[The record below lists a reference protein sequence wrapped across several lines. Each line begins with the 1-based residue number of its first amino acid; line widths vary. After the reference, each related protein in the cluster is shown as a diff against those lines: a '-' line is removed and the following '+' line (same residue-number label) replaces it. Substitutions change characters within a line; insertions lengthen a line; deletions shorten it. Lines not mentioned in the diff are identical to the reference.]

1 MSVST
6 VPTGWVRPWLSA
18 LLTLAWVAAAVPA
31 AAQQGAAA
39 DPDEPAEPQ
48 RRFEEIVVTAT
59 LEDERVSDVP
69 VTMQT
74 FDREEI
80 EQSAAST
87 VTEFLSERGV
97 AFFSTW
103 TPGQTSINIRGGA
116 SDGQGRDFRSQVVVL
131 INGRRAGTA
140 NVSKLGLY
148 DVERIEVLRGPG
160 GLVYGSQALGGVI
173 NLITKDGLRSP
184 GANVR
189 VSGGSW
195 GHLETVAQYGASL
208 GKWDYFVSAHGGR
221 RGDYEAG
228 GDAVESPMRNTAYQ
242 QGGGMVSLGY
252 TPNAFQRVS
261 FTARTD
267 GMYDAGFRGSSWDWD
282 NDENRTNRSF
292 DLVYSGETRG
302 GRASWEVQTSYFRD
316 LDDFRWGA
324 EVRRSSSGPIPGVDL
339 DNNRRRQT
347 GFFLR
352 GLTNVAVAGSNS
364 IQLGVDQQ
372 WWQLRSTRVREPLPG
387 RMVSQVGPFD
397 NNSDSRN
404 FGVFVED
411 VQRVLDDRL
420 IFRAGVRLD
429 GGRHQIRETPNRT
442 NLIERA
448 AAYDA
453 VTYRVGATVKPTDSL
468 AFRFNVGTGY
478 RAPNATELA
487 IDYTTVLGSQII
499 GNPDLEPE
507 QATSVEVGFAYERER
522 MWIDLALFRND
533 ITNRIQAVGEHRAA
547 FVRVYQN
554 RAESELVGLELQSHF
569 ELART
574 SNDTSVNLGI
584 NGAHHFR
591 MRDLDAAA
599 RNLSTD
605 RIIRVYETQGSVLLG
620 VANPSWMAQV
630 VGTYYGPVWYDTEEN
645 LLIPFAEPAR
655 GTIHGK
661 HPFMTWRLRGRY
673 ELTGGL
679 WLTAAVHNLFNKN
692 EHPLFIAINREPLLA
707 NTAFSNGGLGNSMP
721 GRAFIVGFEWRT

>member
-1 MSVST
+1 MT
-6 VPTGWVRPWLSA
+6 ENGFRTRRMHLVPGVLLLA
-18 LLTLAWVAAAVPA
+18 LLAAAVPV
-31 AAQQGAAA
+31 AAQQAGGA
-39 DPDEPAEPQ
+39 DPDDPADPQ
-48 RRFEEIVVTAT
+48 RRFEEVVVTAT

-69 VTMQT
+69 VTVQT

-80 EQSAAST
+80 EESGAMT

-140 NVSKLGLY
+140 NISKLGLH

-189 VSGGSW
+189 ISGGSW
-195 GHLETVAQYGASL
+195 GQVETVAQYGASV
-208 GKWDYFVSAHGGR
+208 GRFDYFGSAHGGR

-228 GDAVESPMRNTAYQ
+228 AGAVESPMRNTAYQ
-242 QGGGMVSLGY
+242 QGGGMVALGY
-252 TPNAFQRVS
+252 TPNAFQRVT

-282 NDENRTNRSF
+282 NVEDRTNQSF
-292 DLVYSGETRG
+292 DFIYSGETRS
-302 GRASWEVQTSYFRD
+302 GRASWEVQSSYFRD

-324 EVRRSSSGPIPGVDL
+324 EIFGSGNPGVDL
-339 DNNRRRQT
+339 DHNRRRQT

-352 GLTNVAVAGSNS
+352 GLTNVELGGANS
-364 IQLGVDQQ
+364 IQVGVDQQ
-372 WWQLRSTRVREPLPG
+372 WWQLRSTRMREPLPG
-387 RMVSQVGPFD
+387 RTASQVGPFD

-420 IFRAGVRLD
+420 ILRGGVRFD
-429 GGRHQIRETPNRT
+429 GGRHQIRETPNRP
-442 NLIERA
+442 NLVERA
-448 AAYDA
+448 ANYDA
-453 VTYRVGATVKPTDSL
+453 VTYRVGATVKPIEEL
-468 AFRFNVGTGY
+468 AVRFNVQTGY

-487 IDYTTVLGSQII
+487 IDYMTVLGNLIL

-507 QATSVEVGFAYERER
+507 QATSYEVGIAYENAR
-522 MWIDLALFRND
+522 MWVDLALFRND
-533 ITNRIQAVGEHRAA
+533 ITNRIQAVADTRDAPI
-547 FVRVYQN
+547 RIYQN
-554 RAESELVGLELQSHF
+554 RAESELVGLELQSNF
-569 ELART
+569 VLARVG
-574 SNDTSVNLGI
+574 NATSVNLGV
-584 NGAHHFR
+584 NAAHHFR

-605 RIIRVYETQGSVLLG
+605 RIIRVYETQGSLLLG
-620 VANPSWMAQV
+620 VHNPAWMVQV
-630 VGTYYGPVWYDTEEN
+630 VGTYYGPVWYDTEER

-655 GTIHGK
+655 GTIHRKG
-661 HPFMTWRLRGRY
+661 PFTTWNLRGRY
-673 ELTGGL
+673 ELGGGV
-679 WLTAAVHNLFNKN
+679 WLTGAVRNLLNKN
-692 EHPLFIAINREPLLA
+692 NHPLFIAINREPLFANLA
-707 NTAFSNGGLGNSMP
+707 RSNGGLGNSMP
-721 GRAFIVGFEWRT
+721 GRAFIVGFDWRT

>member
-1 MSVST
+1 MT
-6 VPTGWVRPWLSA
+6 ENGFRTRRMHLVPGV
-18 LLTLAWVAAAVPA
+18 LLLAWLAAAVPV
-31 AAQQGAAA
+31 AAQQGGAA
-39 DPDEPAEPQ
+39 DPDDPADPQ
-48 RRFEEIVVTAT
+48 RRFEEVVVTAT

-69 VTMQT
+69 VTVQT

-80 EQSAAST
+80 EESGAMT

-103 TPGQTSINIRGGA
+103 TPAQTSINIRGGA

-140 NVSKLGLY
+140 NISKLGLH

-189 VSGGSW
+189 ISGGSW
-195 GHLETVAQYGASL
+195 GQVETVAQYGASV
-208 GKWDYFVSAHGGR
+208 GRFDYFVSAHGGR

-228 GDAVESPMRNTAYQ
+228 AGAVESPMRNTAYQ
-242 QGGGMVSLGY
+242 QGGGMVALGY
-252 TPNAFQRVS
+252 TPNDFQRVT

-282 NDENRTNRSF
+282 NVEDRTNQSF
-292 DLVYSGETRG
+292 DFIYSGETRS
-302 GRASWEVQTSYFRD
+302 GRASWEVQSSYFRD

-324 EVRRSSSGPIPGVDL
+324 EIFGSGRPGVDL
-339 DNNRRRQT
+339 DHNRRRQT

-352 GLTNVAVAGSNS
+352 GLTNVELGGANS
-364 IQLGVDQQ
+364 IQVGVDQQ
-372 WWQLRSTRVREPLPG
+372 WWQLRSTRMREPLPG
-387 RMVSQVGPFD
+387 RTASQVGPFD

-420 IFRAGVRLD
+420 ILRGGVRFD
-429 GGRHQIRETPNRT
+429 GGRHQIRETPNRP
-442 NLIERA
+442 NLVERA
-448 AAYDA
+448 ANYDA
-453 VTYRVGATVKPTDSL
+453 VTYRVGATVKPIEEL
-468 AFRFNVGTGY
+468 AIRFNVQTGY

-487 IDYTTVLGSQII
+487 IDYMTVLGNLIL

-507 QATSVEVGFAYERER
+507 QATSYEVGIAYENAR
-522 MWIDLALFRND
+522 MWVDLALFRND
-533 ITNRIQAVGEHRAA
+533 ITNRIQAVADTRDAP
-547 FVRVYQN
+547 VRIYQN
-554 RAESELVGLELQSHF
+554 RAESELVGLELQSNF
-569 ELART
+569 VLARVG
-574 SNDTSVNLGI
+574 NATSVNLGV
-584 NGAHHFR
+584 NAAHHFR

-605 RIIRVYETQGSVLLG
+605 RIIRVYETQGSLLLG
-620 VANPSWMAQV
+620 VHNPAWMVQV
-630 VGTYYGPVWYDTEEN
+630 VGTYYGPVWYDTEER

-655 GTIHGK
+655 GTIHRKG
-661 HPFMTWRLRGRY
+661 PFTTWNLRGRY
-673 ELTGGL
+673 ELGGGV
-679 WLTAAVHNLFNKN
+679 WLTGAVRNLLNKN
-692 EHPLFIAINREPLLA
+692 NHPLFIAINREPLFANLA
-707 NTAFSNGGLGNSMP
+707 RSNGGLGNSMP
-721 GRAFIVGFEWRT
+721 GRAFIVGFDWRT

>member
-1 MSVST
+1 MT
-6 VPTGWVRPWLSA
+6 ENGFRTRRMHLVPGV
-18 LLTLAWVAAAVPA
+18 LLLAWFAAAIPV
-31 AAQQGAAA
+31 AAQQAGAA
-39 DPDEPAEPQ
+39 DPDDPADPQ
-48 RRFEEIVVTAT
+48 RRFEEVVVTAT

-69 VTMQT
+69 VTVQT

-80 EQSAAST
+80 EESGAMT

-103 TPGQTSINIRGGA
+103 TPAQTSINIRGGA

-140 NVSKLGLY
+140 NISKLGLH

-189 VSGGSW
+189 ISGGSW
-195 GHLETVAQYGASL
+195 GQVETVAQYGASV
-208 GKWDYFVSAHGGR
+208 GRFDYFVSAHGGR

-228 GDAVESPMRNTAYQ
+228 EGAVETPMRNTAYQ
-242 QGGGMVSLGY
+242 QGGGMVALGY

-282 NDENRTNRSF
+282 NVEDRTNQSF
-292 DLVYSGETRG
+292 DFIYSGETRS
-302 GRASWEVQTSYFRD
+302 GRASWEVQSSYFRD

-324 EVRRSSSGPIPGVDL
+324 EIFGSGNPGVDL
-339 DNNRRRQT
+339 DHNRRRQT

-352 GLTNVAVAGSNS
+352 GLTNVELGGANS
-364 IQLGVDQQ
+364 IQVGVDQQ
-372 WWQLRSTRVREPLPG
+372 WWQLRSTRMREPLPG
-387 RMVSQVGPFD
+387 RTASQVGPFD

-404 FGVFVED
+404 FGVFFED

-420 IFRAGVRLD
+420 ILRGGVRFD
-429 GGRHQIRETPNRT
+429 GGRHQIRETPNRP
-442 NLIERA
+442 NLVERA
-448 AAYDA
+448 ANYDA
-453 VTYRVGATVKPTDSL
+453 VTYRVGATVKPIEEL
-468 AFRFNVGTGY
+468 AVRFNVQTGY

-487 IDYTTVLGSQII
+487 IDYMTVLGNLIL

-507 QATSVEVGFAYERER
+507 QATSYEVGIAYENAR
-522 MWIDLALFRND
+522 MWVDLALFRND
-533 ITNRIQAVGEHRAA
+533 ITNRIQAVADTRDAP
-547 FVRVYQN
+547 VRIYQN
-554 RAESELVGLELQSHF
+554 RAESELVGLELQSNF
-569 ELART
+569 VLART
-574 SNDTSVNLGI
+574 GNATSVNLGI
-584 NGAHHFR
+584 NAAHHFR

-605 RIIRVYETQGSVLLG
+605 RIIRVYETQGSLLLG
-620 VANPSWMAQV
+620 VHNPAWMVQV
-630 VGTYYGPVWYDTEEN
+630 VGTYYGPVWYDTEER

-655 GTIHGK
+655 GTIHRKG
-661 HPFMTWRLRGRY
+661 PFTIWNLRGRY
-673 ELTGGL
+673 ELGGGV
-679 WLTAAVHNLFNKN
+679 WLTGAVRNLLNKN
-692 EHPLFIAINREPLLA
+692 NHPLFIAINREPLFANLA
-707 NTAFSNGGLGNSMP
+707 RSNGGLGNSMP
-721 GRAFIVGFEWRT
+721 GRAFIVGFDWRT

>member
-1 MSVST
+1 MPVHGVLFGIRAYLGVVLLLSG
-6 VPTGWVRPWLSA
+6 TG
-18 LLTLAWVAAAVPA
+18 AASPA

-39 DPDEPAEPQ
+39 DPDDPAAPQ
-48 RRFEEIVVTAT
+48 RRFEEVVVTAT

-80 EQSAAST
+80 EESAAMT

-140 NVSKLGLY
+140 NISKLGLH

-184 GANVR
+184 GAHVR
-189 VSGGSW
+189 IGGGSW
-195 GHLETVAQYGASL
+195 GQLETVAQYGASV

-228 GDAVESPMRNTAYQ
+228 AGAVESPMRNTAYQ
-242 QGGGMVSLGY
+242 QGGGMVAIGY
-252 TPNAFQRVS
+252 TPNAFQRVT
-261 FTARTD
+261 FTGRTD

-292 DLVYSGETRG
+292 DLVYSGETPG

-316 LDDFRWGA
+316 LDDLRWGA

-339 DNNRRRQT
+339 DHNRRRQT

-352 GLTNVAVAGSNS
+352 GLTNVETGGGNS
-364 IQLGVDQQ
+364 IQVGVDQQ
-372 WWQLRSTRVREPLPG
+372 WWRLRSTRMREPLPG
-387 RMVSQVGPFD
+387 RTVSQVGPFD

-404 FGVFVED
+404 FGVFFED
-411 VQRVLDDRL
+411 VQRVLDDRFIL
-420 IFRAGVRLD
+420 RGGVRFD
-429 GGRHQIRETPNRT
+429 GGRHHVRETPNRA
-442 NLIERA
+442 NLAERA
-448 AAYDA
+448 ANYDA
-453 VTYRVGATVKPTDSL
+453 VTWRVGATARPTEEL
-468 AFRFNVGTGY
+468 AVRFNVQTGY

-487 IDYTTVLGSQII
+487 IDYMTVLGGQII

-507 QATSVEVGFAYERER
+507 QATSAEVGLAYETER
-522 MWIDLALFRND
+522 MWFDLALFRND
-533 ITNRIQAVGEHRAA
+533 ITNRIQAVGDTRNAL
-547 FVRVYQN
+547 VRIYQN
-554 RAESELVGLELQSHF
+554 RAESELVGLELQSNAV
-569 ELART
+569 LARVG
-574 SNDTSVNLGI
+574 NATSVNLGI
-584 NGAHHFR
+584 NLAHHFR

-605 RIIRVYETQGSVLLG
+605 RIIRVYETQGSLLLG
-620 VANPSWMAQV
+620 VRNPAWMVQV

-655 GTIHGK
+655 GTIHRK
-661 HPFMTWRLRGRY
+661 RPFTTWNLRGRY
-673 ELTGGL
+673 ELGGGL
-679 WLTAAVHNLFNKN
+679 RLTGAVRNLLNKN
-692 EHPLFIAINREPLLA
+692 DHPLFIAINREPLFGNSAL
-707 NTAFSNGGLGNSMP
+707 SNGGLGNSMP

>member
-1 MSVST
+1 MPVNGF
-6 VPTGWVRPWLSA
+6 PTRWMHRRLSA
-18 LLTLAWVAAAVPA
+18 LLLAWAWVAAVPA
-31 AAQQGAAA
+31 AAQQGGAA
-39 DPDEPAEPQ
+39 DPDEPADPQ
-48 RRFEEIVVTAT
+48 RRFEEVVVTAT

-80 EQSAAST
+80 ERSAATT

-103 TPGQTSINIRGGA
+103 TPAQTSINIRGGA

-140 NVSKLGLY
+140 NISKLGLH

-184 GANVR
+184 GAHVR
-189 VSGGSW
+189 ISGGSW
-195 GHLETVAQYGASL
+195 GHVETVAQYGASR

-228 GDAVESPMRNTAYQ
+228 TGAVESPMRNTAYQ

-292 DLVYSGETRG
+292 DLIYSGETRS
-302 GRASWEVQTSYFRD
+302 GRANWEVQTSYFRD
-316 LDDFRWGA
+316 LDDLRWGA

-339 DNNRRRQT
+339 DRNRRRQT

-352 GLTNVAVAGSNS
+352 GLTNVEVGGANS
-364 IQLGVDQQ
+364 IHVGVDQQ
-372 WWQLRSTRVREPLPG
+372 WWQLRSTRMREPLPG
-387 RMVSQVGPFD
+387 RTTSQVAPFD

-411 VQRVLDDRL
+411 VQRALDDRL
-420 IFRAGVRLD
+420 ILRAGVRFD
-429 GGRHQIRETPNRT
+429 GGRHQILETPNRA
-442 NLIERA
+442 NLRERA
-448 AAYDA
+448 ANYDA
-453 VTYRVGATVKPTDSL
+453 VTYRVGATVKPNDSL
-468 AFRFNVGTGY
+468 AVRFNVGTGY
-478 RAPNATELA
+478 RAPNATELVV
-487 IDYTTVLGSQII
+487 DYTTVLGRQIV

-507 QATSVEVGFAYERER
+507 QATSYEVGFAYENAR

-533 ITNRIQAVGEHRAA
+533 ITNRIQAVGATRNALL
-547 FVRVYQN
+547 RVYQN
-554 RAESELVGLELQSHF
+554 RAESELVGLELQSNF
-569 ELART
+569 ELVRAG
-574 SNDTSVNLGI
+574 NDTSVNLGI

-605 RIIRVYETQGSVLLG
+605 RIIRVYETQGSLLLG
-620 VANPSWMAQV
+620 VHNPSWMAQV
-630 VGTYYGPVWYDTEEN
+630 AGTYFGPVWYDTEEN
-645 LLIPFAEPAR
+645 LLIPFAEPGR
-655 GTIHGK
+655 GTIHRKG
-661 HPFMTWRLRGRY
+661 PFMTWNLRGRY
-673 ELTGGL
+673 ELAGGL
-679 WLTAAVHNLFNKN
+679 WLTGAVTNLLNKN
-692 EHPLFIAINREPLLA
+692 DHPLFIAINREPLFA
-707 NTAFSNGGLGNSMP
+707 NTALSNGGVGNSMP
-721 GRAFIVGFEWRT
+721 GRAFIVGFEWQT

>member
-1 MSVST
+1 MT
-6 VPTGWVRPWLSA
+6 ENGFRTRRMHLVPGVLLLA
-18 LLTLAWVAAAVPA
+18 LLAAAVPA
-31 AAQQGAAA
+31 AAQQGGGA
-39 DPDEPAEPQ
+39 DSDDPADPQ
-48 RRFEEIVVTAT
+48 RRFEEVVVTAT

-69 VTMQT
+69 VTVQT

-80 EQSAAST
+80 EESGAMT

-97 AFFSTW
+97 AFLSTW
-103 TPGQTSINIRGGA
+103 TPAQTSINIRGGA

-140 NVSKLGLY
+140 NISKLGLH

-189 VSGGSW
+189 ISGGSW
-195 GHLETVAQYGASL
+195 GQVETVAQYGASV
-208 GKWDYFVSAHGGR
+208 GRFDYFVSAHGGR

-228 GDAVESPMRNTAYQ
+228 AGAVESPMRNTAYQ
-242 QGGGMVSLGY
+242 QGGGMVALGY
-252 TPNAFQRVS
+252 TPNDFQRVT

-282 NDENRTNRSF
+282 NKEDRTNQSF
-292 DLVYSGETRG
+292 DFIYSGETRS
-302 GRASWEVQTSYFRD
+302 GRANWEVQSSYFRD

-324 EVRRSSSGPIPGVDL
+324 EIFGSGSPGVDL
-339 DNNRRRQT
+339 DHNRRRQT

-352 GLTNVAVAGSNS
+352 GLTNVELGGANS
-364 IQLGVDQQ
+364 IQVGVDQQ
-372 WWQLRSTRVREPLPG
+372 WWQLRSTRMREPLPG
-387 RMVSQVGPFD
+387 RTASQVGPFD

-420 IFRAGVRLD
+420 ILRGGVRFD
-429 GGRHQIRETPNRT
+429 GGRHQIRETPNRP

-448 AAYDA
+448 ANYDA
-453 VTYRVGATVKPTDSL
+453 VTYRVGATVKPVEEL
-468 AFRFNVGTGY
+468 AVRFNVQTGY

-487 IDYTTVLGSQII
+487 IDYMTVLGNLIL
-499 GNPDLEPE
+499 GNPDLDPE
-507 QATSVEVGFAYERER
+507 QATSYEVGIAYENAR
-522 MWIDLALFRND
+522 MWVDLALFRND
-533 ITNRIQAVGEHRAA
+533 ITNRIQAVGDNRNSP
-547 FVRVYQN
+547 VRIYQN
-554 RAESELVGLELQSHF
+554 RAESELVGLELQSNF
-569 ELART
+569 VLARVG
-574 SNDTSVNLGI
+574 NATSVNLGV
-584 NGAHHFR
+584 NAAHHFR

-605 RIIRVYETQGSVLLG
+605 RIIRVYETQGSLLLG
-620 VANPSWMAQV
+620 VHNPAWMVQV
-630 VGTYYGPVWYDTEEN
+630 VGTYYGPVWYDTEER

-655 GTIHGK
+655 GTIHRKG
-661 HPFMTWRLRGRY
+661 PFTTWNLRGRY
-673 ELTGGL
+673 ELGGGV
-679 WLTAAVHNLFNKN
+679 WLTGAVRNLLNKN
-692 EHPLFIAINREPLLA
+692 NHPLFIAINREPLFGNSAL
-707 NTAFSNGGLGNSMP
+707 SNGGLGNSMP
-721 GRAFIVGFEWRT
+721 GRAFMVGFEWRT

>member
-1 MSVST
+1 M
-6 VPTGWVRPWLSA
+6 
-18 LLTLAWVAAAVPA
+18 
-31 AAQQGAAA
+31 
-39 DPDEPAEPQ
+39 
-48 RRFEEIVVTAT
+48 
-59 LEDERVSDVP
+59 
-69 VTMQT
+69 
-74 FDREEI
+74 
-80 EQSAAST
+80 
-87 VTEFLSERGV
+87 
-97 AFFSTW
+97 
-103 TPGQTSINIRGGA
+103 
-116 SDGQGRDFRSQVVVL
+116 
-131 INGRRAGTA
+131 
-140 NVSKLGLY
+140 
-148 DVERIEVLRGPG
+148 
-160 GLVYGSQALGGVI
+160 
-173 NLITKDGLRSP
+173 
-184 GANVR
+184 
-189 VSGGSW
+189 
-195 GHLETVAQYGASL
+195 
-208 GKWDYFVSAHGGR
+208 
-221 RGDYEAG
+221 
-228 GDAVESPMRNTAYQ
+228 
-242 QGGGMVSLGY
+242 
-252 TPNAFQRVS
+252 
-261 FTARTD
+261 
-267 GMYDAGFRGSSWDWD
+267 
-282 NDENRTNRSF
+282 
-292 DLVYSGETRG
+292 
-302 GRASWEVQTSYFRD
+302 
-316 LDDFRWGA
+316 
-324 EVRRSSSGPIPGVDL
+324 RRSSSGPIPGVDL

-387 RMVSQVGPFD
+387 RTVSQVGPFD

-420 IFRAGVRLD
+420 ILRAGVRID

-448 AAYDA
+448 ADYDA
-453 VTYRVGATVKPTDSL
+453 VTYRVGATMKPTDSL

-487 IDYTTVLGSQII
+487 IDYTSVLGSQIL

-645 LLIPFAEPAR
+645 LLIPFAEPGR

-673 ELTGGL
+673 EHQAQCGG
-679 WLTAAVHNLFNKN
+679 
-692 EHPLFIAINREPLLA
+692 
-707 NTAFSNGGLGNSMP
+707 
-721 GRAFIVGFEWRT
+721 

>member
-1 MSVST
+1 MT
-6 VPTGWVRPWLSA
+6 ENGFRTRRMHLVPGVLLLA
-18 LLTLAWVAAAVPA
+18 LLAAAVPV
-31 AAQQGAAA
+31 AAQQAGGA
-39 DPDEPAEPQ
+39 DPDDPADPQ
-48 RRFEEIVVTAT
+48 RRFEEVVVTAT

-69 VTMQT
+69 VTVQT

-80 EQSAAST
+80 EESGAMT

-103 TPGQTSINIRGGA
+103 TPAQTSINIRGGA

-140 NVSKLGLY
+140 NISKLGLH

-189 VSGGSW
+189 ISGGSW
-195 GHLETVAQYGASL
+195 GQVETVAQYGASV
-208 GKWDYFVSAHGGR
+208 GRFDYFVSAHGGR

-228 GDAVESPMRNTAYQ
+228 AGAVESPMRNTAYQ
-242 QGGGMVSLGY
+242 QGGGMVALGY
-252 TPNAFQRVS
+252 TPNAFQRVT

-282 NDENRTNRSF
+282 NVEDRTNQSF
-292 DLVYSGETRG
+292 DFIYSGETRS
-302 GRASWEVQTSYFRD
+302 GRASWEVQSSYFRD

-324 EVRRSSSGPIPGVDL
+324 EIFGSGNPGVDL
-339 DNNRRRQT
+339 DHNRRRQT

-352 GLTNVAVAGSNS
+352 GLTNVELGGANS
-364 IQLGVDQQ
+364 IQVGVDQQ
-372 WWQLRSTRVREPLPG
+372 WWQLRSTRMREPLPG
-387 RMVSQVGPFD
+387 RTASQVGPFD

-420 IFRAGVRLD
+420 ILRGGVRFD
-429 GGRHQIRETPNRT
+429 GGRHQIRETPNRP
-442 NLIERA
+442 NLVERA
-448 AAYDA
+448 ANYDA
-453 VTYRVGATVKPTDSL
+453 VTYRVGATVKPIEEL
-468 AFRFNVGTGY
+468 AVRFNVQTGY

-487 IDYTTVLGSQII
+487 IDYMTVLGNLIL

-507 QATSVEVGFAYERER
+507 QATSYEVGIAYENAR
-522 MWIDLALFRND
+522 MWVDLALFRND
-533 ITNRIQAVGEHRAA
+533 ITNRIQAVADTRDAPI
-547 FVRVYQN
+547 RIYQN
-554 RAESELVGLELQSHF
+554 RAESELVGLELQSNF
-569 ELART
+569 VLARVG
-574 SNDTSVNLGI
+574 NATSVNLGV
-584 NGAHHFR
+584 NAAHHFR

-605 RIIRVYETQGSVLLG
+605 RIIRVYETQGSLLLG
-620 VANPSWMAQV
+620 VHNPAWMVQV
-630 VGTYYGPVWYDTEEN
+630 VGTYYGPVWYDTEER

-655 GTIHGK
+655 GTIHRKG
-661 HPFMTWRLRGRY
+661 PFTTWNLRGRY
-673 ELTGGL
+673 ELGGGV
-679 WLTAAVHNLFNKN
+679 WLTGAVRNLLNKN
-692 EHPLFIAINREPLLA
+692 NHPLFIAINREPLFANLA
-707 NTAFSNGGLGNSMP
+707 RSNGGLGNSMP
-721 GRAFIVGFEWRT
+721 GRAFIVGFDWRT

>member
-1 MSVST
+1 MLVNGFRT
-6 VPTGWVRPWLSA
+6 RWLHPSLS
-18 LLTLAWVAAAVPA
+18 LLLPAWAAAVPV
-31 AAQQGAAA
+31 AAQQGGPA
-39 DPDEPAEPQ
+39 DPDESAEPQ
-48 RRFEEIVVTAT
+48 RRFEEVVVTAT

-80 EQSAAST
+80 EQSAAAT

-103 TPGQTSINIRGGA
+103 TPAQTSINIRGGA

-140 NVSKLGLY
+140 NISKLGLH

-184 GANVR
+184 GAHVR
-189 VSGGSW
+189 IGGGSW
-195 GHLETVAQYGASL
+195 GQVETVAQYGASV

-228 GDAVESPMRNTAYQ
+228 AGAVESPLRNTAYQ
-242 QGGGMVSLGY
+242 QGGGMVALGY
-252 TPNAFQRVS
+252 TPNDFQRVT

-292 DLVYSGETRG
+292 DLVYSGETAS
-302 GRASWEVQTSYFRD
+302 GRANWEVQTSYFRD

-324 EVRRSSSGPIPGVDL
+324 EVRRSSAGPIPGVDL
-339 DNNRRRQT
+339 DHNRRRQT

-352 GLTNVAVAGSNS
+352 GLTNVELGGANS
-364 IQLGVDQQ
+364 VQVGVDQQ
-372 WWQLRSTRVREPLPG
+372 WWQLRSTRMREPLPG
-387 RMVSQVGPFD
+387 RTASQVGPFD

-420 IFRAGVRLD
+420 ILRGGVRFD
-429 GGRHQIRETPNRT
+429 GGRHHIRETPNRA
-442 NLIERA
+442 NLVERA
-448 AAYDA
+448 ASYDA
-453 VTYRVGATVKPTDSL
+453 VTYRVGATVKPTEEL
-468 AFRFNVGTGY
+468 AVRFNVQTGY

-507 QATSVEVGFAYERER
+507 QATSYEVGFAYENAR
-522 MWIDLALFRND
+522 MWVDLALFRND
-533 ITNRIQAVGEHRAA
+533 ISNRIQAVGDTRNAL
-547 FVRVYQN
+547 VRIYQN
-554 RAESELVGLELQSHF
+554 RAESELVGLELQSNF
-569 ELART
+569 VLART
-574 SNDTSVNLGI
+574 GDTSVNLGI
-584 NGAHHFR
+584 NGAHHFQ

-599 RNLSTD
+599 RNLATD
-605 RIIRVYETQGSVLLG
+605 RIIRVYETQGSLLLG
-620 VANPSWMAQV
+620 VHNPAWMAQV
-630 VGTYYGPVWYDTEEN
+630 AGTYYGPVWYDTEEN
-645 LLIPFAEPAR
+645 LLIPFAEPGR
-655 GTIHGK
+655 GTIHRKGA
-661 HPFMTWRLRGRY
+661 FMTWNLRGRY
-673 ELTGGL
+673 ELGGGL
-679 WLTAAVHNLFNKN
+679 WLTGAVRNLLNKN
-692 EHPLFIAINREPLLA
+692 DHPLFIAINREPLLA
-707 NTAFSNGGLGNSMP
+707 NTAFSNGGVGNSMP